1 MKGTNGEN
9 ALKGNLGD
17 ICKYQNFNNR
27 ILDEHGEEIG
37 LDYAEEDGEGK
48 NRTSW
53 SFCNDMVVYLCFVC
67 LADTTK

>member
-1 MKGTNGEN
+1 MSSLTAKHIIKGTNGEN

-48 NRTSW
+48 NRIQR
-53 SFCNDMVVYLCFVC
+53 ML
-67 LADTTK
+67 

>member
-27 ILDEHGEEIG
+27 ILDEHGEQIG

-48 NRTSW
+48 NRIQR
-53 SFCNDMVVYLCFVC
+53 ML
-67 LADTTK
+67 

>member
-1 MKGTNGEN
+1 MKGINGEN

-48 NRTSW
+48 NRIQR
-53 SFCNDMVVYLCFVC
+53 MLCMNQNGPLGVKQY
-67 LADTTK
+67 AI